1 MHKSLHFLIFL
12 LLSASTAFAQNFS
25 TKNKKAIDLYLQADN
40 FRVRG
45 QFPQAIK
52 LLQQA
57 IEKDNRFEEAYYRLG
72 AIYERVD
79 RRLASTA
86 FEQGLKLASSPVTQK
101 AYRWAM
107 GENYLRSGF
116 YDLAK
121 ASLEGYLV
129 AEKTDKVKIDKALLW
144 KSQAEFA
151 LAHTNVN
158 AGYIVKPLSDTV
170 NKFPMQYFPVV
181 TADQQQL
188 FFTRRLGTGAD
199 DEDIVVSQK
208 NNGRWT
214 SPNPISQK
222 INTKSNE
229 GSCSVSAD
237 GRYMIFVA
245 GDINGHTDLYEA
257 RKVGDDWSQ
266 PRNLGANINSPYWD
280 SQPSLSA
287 DGQELYFVSAR
298 KGGIGGSD
306 IWYSRKDSV
315 GKWMRAVN
323 LGNTINTKFD
333 EESPFIHVN
342 NRNLFYASNGLP
354 GFGGYDI
361 YMSELGGSGW
371 QQPTNL
377 GAPLND
383 YEDQFSFVVT
393 SDGKSA
399 LYSREEAGMK
409 SKIYQTS
416 VPKEF
421 QIKSKGN
428 VVKGFVVD
436 AQSKKPI
443 GSEVELFDLKTNK
456 RISVYASD
464 SINGNYLIVIPG
476 KSEYAL
482 HVSEPGYLFYSLHFN
497 YEVKDQEQP
506 LIINI
511 ALQPIQKNA
520 VTILNNIFFES
531 NKYEV
536 TAKSIPELEEVVKFL
551 NANPSTKVEISGHT
565 DNVGDEKYNQLL
577 SQKRAQSVIDYFL
590 NKGIASD
597 RLTKIGYGSK
607 SPIQPNDTEEHRQA
621 NRRIEFKIL

>member
-1 MHKSLHFLIFL
+1 MRTPFYFLTL
-12 LLSASTAFAQNFS
+12 LTLIPFSAFTQVSS
-25 TKNKKAIDLYLQADN
+25 TKNRKAIELYMQADN

-57 IEKDNRFEEAYYRLG
+57 IEKDSQFEEAYYRLG

-79 RRLASTA
+79 RRLASAA
-86 FEQGLKLASSPVTQK
+86 FEQGLKLANSPVTQK

-116 YDLAK
+116 YELAK
-121 ASLEGYLV
+121 SSLENYLA

-151 LAHTNVN
+151 LAHANAN

-208 NNGRWT
+208 NNGRWS
-214 SPNPISQK
+214 SPVSISQN
-222 INTKSNE
+222 INSKSNE

-237 GRYMIFVA
+237 GHYMIFVA

-266 PRNLGANINSPYWD
+266 PVNLGPNINSPYWD

-287 DGQELYFVSAR
+287 DGKELYFVSAR
-298 KGGIGGSD
+298 KGGMGGSD
-306 IWYSRKDSV
+306 IWYSKKDSL
-315 GKWMRAVN
+315 GKWLRAVN
-323 LGNTINTKFD
+323 LGSTINTKFD

-342 NRNLFYASNGLP
+342 NRNLFFASNGLP

-361 YMSELGGSGW
+361 YMSERSVLGW
-371 QQPTNL
+371 QPPTNL

-383 YEDQFSFVVT
+383 FEDQFSFVVA
-393 SDGKSA
+393 SDGGTA

-428 VVKGFVVD
+428 VVKGTVSD
-436 AQSKKPI
+436 AQTKKPI
-443 GSEVELFDLKTNK
+443 GSEVELFDLQTNK
-456 RISVYASD
+456 KISVYASD
-464 SINGNYLIVIPG
+464 SINGNYLIVVPG

-497 YEVKDQEQP
+497 YEVKDQDRP
-506 LIINI
+506 LIIDI
-511 ALQPIQKNA
+511 ALQPIKKNA
-520 VTILNNIFFES
+520 VAILNNIFFET

-536 TAKSIPELEEVVKFL
+536 TARSIPELEEVVKFL

-565 DNVGDEKYNQLL
+565 DNVGDENYNRTL
-577 SQKRAQSVIDYFL
+577 SQKRAQSVVDYFL
-590 NKGIASD
+590 SRGIASE
-597 RLTKIGYGSK
+597 RLTQIGYGSK
-607 SPIQPNDTEEHRQA
+607 LPLQPNDTEEHRQA

>member
-1 MHKSLHFLIFL
+1 MRKAFHFLIILMLTAF
-12 LLSASTAFAQNFS
+12 SAFAQTYS
-25 TKNKKAIDLYLQADN
+25 TKNRKAIELYMQADN

-45 QFPQAIK
+45 QFAQAIK

-57 IEKDNRFEEAYYRLG
+57 IEKDSQFEEAYYRLG

-79 RRLASTA
+79 RKMASSA

-116 YDLAK
+116 YELAK
-121 ASLEGYLV
+121 TSLENYLAV
-129 AEKTDKVKIDKALLW
+129 EKADKVKIDKAVLW

-151 LAHTNVN
+151 LANANAN

-181 TADQQQL
+181 TADEQQL
-188 FFTRRLGTGAD
+188 FFTRRLGVGAD

-208 NNGRWT
+208 NNGRWGLPV
-214 SPNPISQK
+214 SISQK
-222 INTKSNE
+222 INSRSNE

-245 GDINGHTDLYEA
+245 GDINGHTDLYET

-266 PRNLGANINSPYWD
+266 PTNLGSSINSPFWD

-287 DGQELYFVSAR
+287 DGKELYFVSAR
-298 KGGIGGSD
+298 KGGVGGSD
-306 IWYSRKDSV
+306 IWYSKKDSL
-315 GKWMRAVN
+315 GRWMRAVN

-342 NRNLFYASNGLP
+342 NRNLFFASNGLP

-361 YMSELGGSGW
+361 YMSERGVSGW
-371 QQPTNL
+371 QQPLNL

-393 SDGKSA
+393 SGGSTA
-399 LYSREEAGMK
+399 LYSLEEAGMK

-428 VVKGFVVD
+428 VVKGTVVD
-436 AQSKKPI
+436 DQTKKPI
-443 GSEVELFDLKTNK
+443 GSEVELFDLQTNK

-464 SINGNYLIVIPG
+464 SINGNYLIVVPG

-482 HVSEPGYLFYSLHFN
+482 HVSEPGYLFYTLHFN
-497 YEVKDQEQP
+497 YEDKDQDRP

-511 ALQPIQKNA
+511 ALQPIRKNA
-520 VTILNNIFFES
+520 VTILNNIFFET

-565 DNVGDEKYNQLL
+565 DNVGDENYNQNL
-577 SQKRAQSVIDYFL
+577 SEKRAQSIVDYFL
-590 NKGIASD
+590 KRGIATE

-607 SPIQPNDTEEHRQA
+607 APIQPNDTEEHRQA